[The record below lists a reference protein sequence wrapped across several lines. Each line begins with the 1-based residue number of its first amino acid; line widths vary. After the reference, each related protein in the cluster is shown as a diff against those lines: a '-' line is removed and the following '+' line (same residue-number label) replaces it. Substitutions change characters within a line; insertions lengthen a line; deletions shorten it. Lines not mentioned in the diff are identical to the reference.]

1 MRVKKFPESGPKRRM
16 LDAAEVLFAERGFE
30 AVSVRDITSSAEA
43 NVAAVNYHFGSR
55 EDLID
60 LLIIHYANPVNE
72 ERLARLEAVER
83 KWSGKAIPLEEVCE
97 AYLRPLQGVTRKS
110 KLAEPLLQKL
120 LGRIFALPC
129 ESLPPTAQQL
139 LLNAGNRFL
148 KALSKALPSL
158 TGEELAWRAHFVE
171 GAMIH
176 MLMGQDPLRNTT
188 ATPPTTEALLGRLI
202 RFAAAGLREGVES
215 DPAAKKGPQSTF
227 DF

>member
-1 MRVKKFPESGPKRRM
+1 M
-16 LDAAEVLFAERGFE
+16 
-30 AVSVRDITSSAEA
+30 
-43 NVAAVNYHFGSR
+43 
-55 EDLID
+55 
-60 LLIIHYANPVNE
+60 
-72 ERLARLEAVER
+72 
-83 KWSGKAIPLEEVCE
+83 
-97 AYLRPLQGVTRKS
+97 
-110 KLAEPLLQKL
+110 
-120 LGRIFALPC
+120 
-129 ESLPPTAQQL
+129 